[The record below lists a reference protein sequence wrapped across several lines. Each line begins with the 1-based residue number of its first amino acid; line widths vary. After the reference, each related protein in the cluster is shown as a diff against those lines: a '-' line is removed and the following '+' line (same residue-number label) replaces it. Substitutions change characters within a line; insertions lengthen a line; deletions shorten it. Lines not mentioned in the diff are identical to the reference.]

1 MRNAGP
7 IKTVRVKLTDVVPR
21 EVQTLEARDL
31 VDAPGHVGEPAVL
44 EAQAHQTLF
53 HLREDVLVQVLEA
66 APDDPEIGDG
76 EVAEHP
82 GREVRHRDGEVMECE
97 RGHVI
102 SETTPQPRNPILKY
116 IRFYCFSAPLALGCW
131 FLNI

>member
-1 MRNAGP
+1 MRNARP
-7 IKTVRVKLTDVVPR
+7 VKTVRVKLTDIVPR
-21 EVQTLEARDL
+21 EIETLEAGDL

-44 EAQAHQTLF
+44 EAQAHQALL
-53 HLREDVLVQVLEA
+53 HLGEDVLVKVLEA
-66 APDDPEIGDG
+66 AADDPEVGDG
-76 EVAEHP
+76 QVAEHP
-82 GREVRHRDGEVMECE
+82 GREVRHGDGEVMECE

-116 IRFYCFSAPLALGCW
+116 IRFYCFAPLALGCW